1 MDLLVTEVLLE
12 LAVVELAVVAVHR
25 MVMALAQVST
35 VEVAQSSRLVQW

>member
-1 MDLLVTEVLLE
+1 MDLLVTEVLL
-12 LAVVELAVVAVHR
+12 ELAVVAVHR